1 MDNPLKFPT
10 LEYQIVTEDS
20 SQQVDTLTASYSEKW
35 EGVTTTTGE
44 PMLETEYAFVQ
55 MMSSNDLWPVVLG
68 VSLIIWFVLLFFVLR
83 LERRLYH
90 AEQAQDPA
98 QAHSPSHSQSQSPS
112 TSTPSDSP
120 SS

>member
-1 MDNPLKFPT
+1 M
-10 LEYQIVTEDS
+10 
-20 SQQVDTLTASYSEKW
+20 SQQVDTLTASYGDKW
-35 EGVTTTTGE
+35 EGVTTTAGDPT
-44 PMLETEYAFVQ
+44 LETESAFVQ

-83 LERRLYH
+83 LERRLQQAEASTH
-90 AEQAQDPA
+90 AVAGSSNNSTITPN
-98 QAHSPSHSQSQSPS
+98 